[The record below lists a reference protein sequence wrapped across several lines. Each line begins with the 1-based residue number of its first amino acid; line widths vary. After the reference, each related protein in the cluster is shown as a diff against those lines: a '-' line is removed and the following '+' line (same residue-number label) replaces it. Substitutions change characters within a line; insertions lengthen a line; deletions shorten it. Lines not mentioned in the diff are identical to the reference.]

1 MSQYTLYLYV
11 DEEELLKG
19 CLKAIFEDNTE
30 FVQQMNL
37 YVLNGTNDESVKK
50 QLKKY
55 EDTCENRI
63 HYISCEGQKIEAA
76 YKAALKEYSGREGD
90 YVGFIKAST
99 LYRPN
104 TLKKIVEQAKKNP
117 DMPIAFAPQYKN
129 RKGTLIEYLKFDEP
143 RNVCIKVNEK
153 CTWYNPYLG
162 AYFFPAQL
170 VSKVE
175 INENLSY
182 EGLMDFCM
190 RLVDMAGAYYLLKET
205 VFIKEDL
212 ETDPYNYPPLY
223 EKTWYQEHVEQ
234 YMLPILSQ
242 NPDRFV
248 QFAMF
253 YSICAKFAGNMN
265 DRNKALFT
273 KEEKDAFYESVRNA
287 LQFIDDDVILYS
299 DDLVMRRLFPRHMC
313 YHMYE
318 FKYYGKKKNITFEKT
333 ELDTLVRVE
342 GTPVELLSFMDMRV
356 DAINNQ
362 KSTLQIYASLK
373 NIACLDYEKIK
384 VYAVIGKER
393 IQGVRTE
400 IYSLVKFFGESV
412 HKDYTFELQIDKKL
426 LKGNTHIQ
434 MRLVYEK
441 NEFPLSVS
449 FAKPQSRLW
458 GECPGSYWRFDK
470 KYLSYNSSKKEF
482 NITNRNIFTGIAKEV
497 GFWFGAIKYG
507 EEKNRSYKSILLRL
521 AYFATKPYYG
531 KKDIWITYDQLF
543 KGGDNGEYFYRYV
556 SERKDKGNVEI
567 YYVAN
572 KDSKEYKELNAKY
585 GTVLAF
591 NSFKHKLVSL
601 HANHVFATRVA
612 FNVYLGFW
620 KLTGQ
625 YFRDMFNAEIFC
637 LQHGLTIQKIAQ
649 YQNRLFD
656 NTKLYFCV
664 SPVEMDNLR
673 NPVYGYE
680 EKELILTGAP
690 RYDGLVSQDKRYILI
705 SPTWRR
711 NVTSGT
717 NKKGSNHDYS
727 PNFKNTEYFKI
738 YNSLINDKKLIEY
751 AKKYNYKLIYL
762 IHPILSP
769 QLKDYT
775 TNDYVEIIPGAGDVS
790 YEKILS
796 EASLMLTDHSGVQFD
811 FAYMRKPLVYYHPD
825 TLPPQYDEGGLKYEI
840 NGFGPVCKNHEQ
852 VVDALCDYMANN
864 CVIKDM
870 YKERVEKFFGYDDR
884 NNCERVYEAAMKY
897 IREEEHK

>member
-1 MSQYTLYLYV
+1 MSHYTLYLYV

-19 CLKAIFEDNTE
+19 CLKAIFEDNGE
-30 FVQQMNL
+30 ILPQMTM
-37 YVLNGTNDESVKK
+37 YVLNGTDKASVKK
-50 QLKKY
+50 QLEKY
-55 EDTCENRI
+55 QDACENRL
-63 HYISCEGQKIEAA
+63 HYISCEGQKPEAA
-76 YKAALKEYSGREGD
+76 YKAALKEYCGSEGD
-90 YVGFIKAST
+90 YVAFLKAST
-99 LYRPN
+99 LYRPGV
-104 TLKKIVEQAKKNP
+104 LKKLMEQTKNQP
-117 DMPIAFAPQYKN
+117 GIPVALAPQYKN

-143 RNVCIKVNEK
+143 RDTCIQVQKN

-175 INENLSY
+175 INENLPY

-190 RLVDMAGAYYLLKET
+190 RLVDEAGEYYLLKET

-223 EKTWYQEHVEQ
+223 DREWYQDHVEQ
-234 YMLPILSQ
+234 YMIPLLSKK
-242 NPDRFV
+242 PDRFI
-248 QFAMF
+248 QFAML
-253 YSICAKFAGNMN
+253 YSISVKFAGNMN
-265 DRNKALFT
+265 DRNKALFA
-273 KEEKDAFYESVRNA
+273 KEEKDAFYESVRKA

-313 YHMYE
+313 YHLYD
-318 FKYYGKKKNITFEKT
+318 FKYHGNKQPITFEKK
-333 ELDTLVRVE
+333 ENDTLVLV
-342 GTPVELLSFMDMRV
+342 GKTPVELLSFMDMRV
-356 DAINNQ
+356 DAMNNQ
-362 KSTLQIYASLK
+362 KHTLQICASLK

-393 IQGVRTE
+393 IQGVRNQ

-426 LKGNTHIQ
+426 LKGNTYIQ
-434 MRLVYEK
+434 MMLVYEK

-449 FAKPQSRLW
+449 FSKPQSRLW
-458 GECPGSYWRFDK
+458 GECPGSYWRFDR
-470 KYLSYNSSKKEF
+470 KYLSYNSKKKEF
-482 NITNRNIFTGIAKEV
+482 VVTNKNLFTGITKEV
-497 GFWFGAIKYG
+497 GFWCSAMKYG
-507 EEKNRSYKSILLRL
+507 EEKNRSFKSILLRL

-572 KDSKEYKELNAKY
+572 KASKEYQELNAKY

-673 NPVYGYE
+673 NPVYGYK
-680 EKELILTGAP
+680 EKELVLTGAP
-690 RYDGLVSQDKRYILI
+690 RYDGLVSKDKRYILI

-727 PNFKNTEYFKI
+727 PNFKHTEYFKI
-738 YNSLINDKKLIEY
+738 YNSLINDERLIEY

-769 QLKDYT
+769 QMKDFT
-775 TNDYVEIIPGAGDVS
+775 TNDYVEIIPGAGSVS

-825 TLPPQYDEGGLKYEI
+825 TLPPQYDEGGLKYETM
-840 NGFGPVCKNHEQ
+840 GFGPVCKNHEQ

-864 CVIKDM
+864 CVIKDE
-870 YKERVEKFFGYDDR
+870 YKQRVENFFGYDDHK
-884 NNCERVYEAAMKY
+884 NCERVYEAAMKY
-897 IREEEHK
+897 IREEENK